1 MSIFRRIIG
10 FLMIIVAILGL
21 VIAGAGAFFANRA
34 IDATV
39 AGLNSVVNTLNSTVG
54 TSTDSL
60 RNVQATL
67 TEVGATLDTVSLT
80 ASNAATTLVDTQPLL
95 EQVTTLTTETLP
107 ASLDAVNVAVPN
119 LAGIAGTI
127 DTTLSR
133 LSDFQ
138 LERQFLGQSFNFDL
152 GINYNPTE
160 PFDEAVLQVGESLQD
175 VPDQLRALEG
185 NLQTS
190 ITNIGAV
197 GGNIDQLSANIDG
210 INTTV
215 QEFIPLLDQ
224 YIAVLDQTTGSLE
237 NARAQVNANLNT
249 IKLVATGLLAWFA
262 LYQIVPL
269 YVGYRMLS
277 DKVVEGT
284 FEERVDELDGD
295 APAREAAL
303 TRRLEE
309 DTADARAEARAAAER
324 AQDAARHA
332 EDAAEN
338 AANADITDETPR
350 LAA

>member
-10 FLMIIVAILGL
+10 ILMILVAILGL

-39 AGLNSVVNTLNSTVG
+39 AGLNSVVDTLGTTVD
-54 TSTDSL
+54 TSTASL

-80 ASNAATTLVDTQPLL
+80 AGNAATTLVDTEPLL
-95 EQVTTLTTETLP
+95 QQVTTLTTVTLP

-119 LAGIAGTI
+119 LAGIAGSI

-138 LERQFLGQSFNFDL
+138 LERTFLGQSFNFDL
-152 GINYNPTE
+152 GIDYSPEE
-160 PFDEAVLQVGESLQD
+160 PFDDAVLQIGESLQD
-175 VPDQLRALEG
+175 VPDQLRALEDS
-185 NLQTS
+185 LQTS

-197 GGNIDQLSANIDG
+197 GGNIDQLAANIDG

-224 YIAVLDQTTGSLE
+224 YIGVLDQTTASLE
-237 NARAQVNANLNT
+237 NARDQVNANLNT

-284 FEERVDELDGD
+284 FKERVEELGD
-295 APAREAAL
+295 DSPIRDAGVTQRLENEAAQAKAEAREAAE
-303 TRRLEE
+303 RVE
-309 DTADARAEARAAAER
+309 AAAEDV
-324 AQDAARHA
+324 ADDAAPIGA
-332 EDAAEN
+332 
-338 AANADITDETPR
+338 
-350 LAA
+350 

>member
-1 MSIFRRIIG
+1 MSIFRRLIG
-10 FLMIIVAILGL
+10 LLIIIVGILGL

-39 AGLNSVVNTLNSTVG
+39 VGLNAVVDTLGTTVD

-67 TEVGATLDTVSLT
+67 TEVGTTLDTVSLT
-80 ASNAATTLVDTQPLL
+80 ASNAATTLVDTEPLL
-95 EQVTTLTTETLP
+95 QQVTTLTTETLP

-119 LAGIAGTI
+119 LAGIAGSI
-127 DTTLSR
+127 DTTLTR

-138 LERQFLGQSFNFDL
+138 LERTFLGQSFNFDL
-152 GINYNPTE
+152 GIDYSPEE
-160 PFDEAVLQVGESLQD
+160 PFDDAVLQIGESLQD
-175 VPDQLRALEG
+175 VPDQLRALEDS
-185 NLQTS
+185 LQTS

-197 GGNIDQLSANIDG
+197 GGNIDQLAANIDG

-215 QEFIPLLDQ
+215 QQFIPLLDQ
-224 YIAVLDQTTGSLE
+224 TTASLE

-284 FEERVDELDGD
+284 FEERVEALEGD
-295 APAREAAL
+295 SPRQDATEARRLENEAARAREAA
-303 TRRLEE
+303 E
-309 DTADARAEARAAAER
+309 
-324 AQDAARHA
+324 DAAKHA

-338 AANADITDETPR
+338 AAAAADD
-350 LAA
+350 AADAAPLGA

>member
-1 MSIFRRIIG
+1 MSIFRRLIG
-10 FLMIIVAILGL
+10 LLIIIVGILGL

-39 AGLNSVVNTLNSTVG
+39 VGLNSVVDTLGTTVD

-67 TEVGATLDTVSLT
+67 TEVGTTLDTVSLS
-80 ASNAATTLVDTQPLL
+80 ASNAATTLVDTEPLL
-95 EQVTTLTTETLP
+95 QQVTTLTTETLP

-119 LAGIAGTI
+119 LAGIAGSI
-127 DTTLSR
+127 DTALTR

-138 LERQFLGQSFNFDL
+138 LERTFLGQSFNFDL
-152 GINYNPTE
+152 GIDYSPEE
-160 PFDEAVLQVGESLQD
+160 PFDDAVLQIGESLQD
-175 VPDQLRALEG
+175 VPDQLRALEDS
-185 NLQTS
+185 LQTS

-197 GGNIDQLSANIDG
+197 GGNIDQLAANIDG

-215 QEFIPLLDQ
+215 QQFIPLLDQ
-224 YIAVLDQTTGSLE
+224 YIGVLDQTTASLE

-284 FEERVDELDGD
+284 FEERVEALEGD
-295 APAREAAL
+295 SPRQDAAEARRLENEAARAREAA
-303 TRRLEE
+303 E
-309 DTADARAEARAAAER
+309 
-324 AQDAARHA
+324 DAAKHA

-338 AANADITDETPR
+338 AAGAGDDAADGAPVG
-350 LAA
+350 A

>member
-1 MSIFRRIIG
+1 MSIFRRLIG
-10 FLMIIVAILGL
+10 LLIIIVGILGL

-39 AGLNSVVNTLNSTVG
+39 AGLNSVVDTLGTTVD

-67 TEVGATLDTVSLT
+67 TEVGATLDTVSMT
-80 ASNAATTLVDTQPLL
+80 AGNAATTLVDTQPLL
-95 EQVTTLTTETLP
+95 EQVTTLTTQTLP
-107 ASLDAVNVAVPN
+107 ASIDAVNVAVPN
-119 LAGIAGTI
+119 LAGIAGSI
-127 DTTLSR
+127 DTTLTR

-138 LERQFLGQSFNFDL
+138 LERTFLGQSFNFDL
-152 GINYNPTE
+152 GIDYSPEE
-160 PFDEAVLQVGESLQD
+160 PFDEAVLQIGESLQD
-175 VPDQLRALEG
+175 VPDQLRALEDS
-185 NLQTS
+185 LQTS

-224 YIAVLDQTTGSLE
+224 YIGVLDQTTASLE
-237 NARAQVNANLNT
+237 NVRAQVNANLNT

-284 FEERVDELDGD
+284 FEERVEELDDSPIRD
-295 APAREAAL
+295 AAATQRLEDEAARAKAEAREAM
-303 TRRLEE
+303 
-309 DTADARAEARAAAER
+309 
-324 AQDAARHA
+324 
-332 EDAAEN
+332 AEN
-338 AANADITDETPR
+338 
-350 LAA
+350 

>member
-10 FLMIIVAILGL
+10 LLMIIVAILGL

-39 AGLNSVVNTLNSTVG
+39 AGLNSVVDTLGTTVD
-54 TSTDSL
+54 TSTASL

-67 TEVGATLDTVSLT
+67 TEVGATLDTVSVT
-80 ASNAATTLVDTQPLL
+80 ASNASTTLIDTQPLL
-95 EQVTTLTTETLP
+95 EQVTTLTTDTLP

-138 LERQFLGQSFNFDL
+138 LERQFLGQSFSFDL
-152 GINYNPTE
+152 GIDYNPTE
-160 PFDEAVLQVGESLQD
+160 PFDQAVLQVGESLAD

-185 NLQTS
+185 DLQTS
-190 ITNIGAV
+190 ITNIGAIGQNV
-197 GGNIDQLSANIDG
+197 DQLSGNIDS

-215 QEFIPLLDQ
+215 QQYIPLLDQ
-224 YIAVLDQTTGSLE
+224 YIGVLDQTTASLE

-284 FEERVDELDGD
+284 FEERVEELDD
-295 APAREAAL
+295 APAYSAAATQRFEEDAAHNEAEAREAAQ
-303 TRRLEE
+303 R
-309 DTADARAEARAAAER
+309 AREAAE
-324 AQDAARHA
+324 DAAKHA

-338 AANADITDETPR
+338 AAAS
-350 LAA
+350 

>member
-1 MSIFRRIIG
+1 MSIFRRLIG
-10 FLMIIVAILGL
+10 LLIIIVGILGL

-39 AGLNSVVNTLNSTVG
+39 AGLNSVVDTLGTTVD

-80 ASNAATTLVDTQPLL
+80 AGNAATTLVDTQPLL
-95 EQVTTLTTETLP
+95 EQVTTLTTQTLP
-107 ASLDAVNVAVPN
+107 ASIDAVNVAVPN
-119 LAGIAGTI
+119 LAGIAGSI
-127 DTTLSR
+127 DTTLTR

-138 LERQFLGQSFNFDL
+138 LERTFLGQSFNFDL
-152 GINYNPTE
+152 GIDYSPEE
-160 PFDEAVLQVGESLQD
+160 PFDEAVLQIGESLQD
-175 VPDQLRALEG
+175 VPDQLRALEDS
-185 NLQTS
+185 LQTS

-224 YIAVLDQTTGSLE
+224 TTASLE
-237 NARAQVNANLNT
+237 NVRAQVNANLNT

-284 FEERVDELDGD
+284 FEERVEELDDSPIRD
-295 APAREAAL
+295 AAATQRLEDEAARAKAEARKAREAA
-303 TRRLEE
+303 E
-309 DTADARAEARAAAER
+309 
-324 AQDAARHA
+324 DAAKQA

-338 AANADITDETPR
+338 AADVA
-350 LAA
+350 

>member
-39 AGLNSVVNTLNSTVG
+39 AGLNSVVDTLNSTVG

-284 FEERVDELDGD
+284 FKERVEEIDD
-295 APAREAAL
+295 APAYSAAVTQRYEDDAADAREAA
-303 TRRLEE
+303 
-309 DTADARAEARAAAER
+309 ARAREAAE
-324 AQDAARHA
+324 DAAKQA

-338 AANADITDETPR
+338 AAADAG
-350 LAA
+350 LAS